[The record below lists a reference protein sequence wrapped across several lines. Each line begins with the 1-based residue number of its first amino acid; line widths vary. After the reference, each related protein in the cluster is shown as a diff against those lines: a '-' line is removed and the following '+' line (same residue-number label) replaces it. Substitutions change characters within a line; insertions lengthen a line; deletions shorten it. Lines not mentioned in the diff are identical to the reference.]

1 MRIAAGQQW
10 KPRSSENCTCRLAAA
25 TTFGRAR
32 RTPDVRSGP
41 VRPRARRGGGDG
53 THTHRDTTEAGA
65 GDALCTRA
73 VPFVA
78 RFRLFLPRC
87 PMVSIHP
94 STVRASRHGST
105 RRRDASKQ
113 LPAVARRRP
122 LRYVQASDRPSDR
135 AALAVNHNQQPF
147 FLFFLQSKPKS
158 RCFKG
163 THNARLYHRV

>member
-1 MRIAAGQQW
+1 VQA
-10 KPRSSENCTCRLAAA
+10 SSSYHFWPCEADV
-25 TTFGRAR
+25 R
-32 RTPDVRSGP
+32 RPVRSGP
-41 VRPRARRGGGDG
+41 AARAPRRRG
-53 THTHRDTTEAGA
+53 RDTTEAGA

-158 RCFKG
+158 WCFNF
-163 THNARLYHRV
+163 TLLYISSG